1 MLTALSETGV
11 FPERNLEP
19 RLERLVVWRVSEACP
34 VFICMASPHRHYE
47 RDTVSELDW
56 GALFTKGASCHE
68 WASLLKLWLRELAE
82 PIIPS
87 SLYDRAVSIGRD
99 SGKGGRAGALDEGAG
114 LGHFM
119 QQMSPTGAA
128 VISRIATFLS
138 TMDVSHTH
146 MPVEN
151 LAMVFTPCLL
161 RHTDMLVFMKNK
173 DYEIEFT
180 RRLLQYAAA
189 SGPTPALASQER
201 PRALSWEHR
210 APQDD
215 VVPLSPAPS
224 DPAVD
229 LAPAAAAATSSSTSA
244 GGDDGQQRQQLSVLR
259 RERSL
264 ESMAAARTAL
274 SSERTSRR
282 VAEAEAVAQ
291 HVEVQKLTAELDATV
306 SLIETL
312 SDASAQQGGG
322 GGGPPTTATGEE
334 LGQTSQR
341 LQPAEPLSTAAEPQ
355 ADPEVAAVSARALW
369 AFEASGEGQLSVG
382 VGQIVDV
389 QQAPADSEWW
399 LCSLGGEAGWLP
411 VCARPLVVGRV
422 DWKIP
427 TRCLCLL

>member
-1 MLTALSETGV
+1 M
-11 FPERNLEP
+11 
-19 RLERLVVWRVSEACP
+19 AC
-34 VFICMASPHRHYE
+34 PHRHYE

-99 SGKGGRAGALDEGAG
+99 SGKSGRAGALDEGAG

-119 QQMSPTGAA
+119 QQMSPTGTA

-146 MPVEN
+146 MPLEN

-189 SGPTPALASQER
+189 SGGPTPAPASQER

-224 DPAVD
+224 EHPAVD
-229 LAPAAAAATSSSTSA
+229 LAPAAATSSSTSA
-244 GGDDGQQRQQLSVLR
+244 GGDDGQQRQQLSILR

-264 ESMAAARTAL
+264 EAMAAARTAL

-322 GGGPPTTATGEE
+322 GGQPTTATGGE

-341 LQPAEPLSTAAEPQ
+341 LQPAEPVSTAAEPQ
-355 ADPEVAAVSARALW
+355 ADPEVAAVTARALW

-399 LCSLGGEAGWLP
+399 LCSLGAEAGWVP